1 MKSGRPRQ
9 LLPQSDQIQRF
20 LQDHGIARNGVD
32 WSDQN
37 LQANVVFPTARSR
50 KRALGYPLN
59 LMPLPPRARTVVLEQ
74 LTAEGLVPVIRAEST
89 DIALR
94 VVEALVEG
102 GIRTL
107 EITMTVPDAMTA
119 IRSVAD
125 RFGHDVLLG
134 AGTVTSR
141 TLAEGATDA
150 GAEFLVTPCLVPD
163 VIAVAKERNVA
174 VLPGAITPTEVFTA
188 WSLGGDIIKIFPASH
203 VGGASYLKALK
214 GPFPQIPL
222 CPTGG
227 VNLKTIAE
235 FVKAGAAAV
244 GVGGEL
250 VSKAAIDAGD
260 YAQITSLAKDF
271 VAALQA
277 ARR

>member
-1 MKSGRPRQ
+1 
-9 LLPQSDQIQRF
+9 
-20 LQDHGIARNGVD
+20 
-32 WSDQN
+32 
-37 LQANVVFPTARSR
+37 
-50 KRALGYPLN
+50 
-59 LMPLPPRARTVVLEQ
+59 MPLPPRAKSAVLDQ
-74 LTAEGLVPVIRAEST
+74 LTAEGLVPVIRADSVDT
-89 DIALR
+89 ALR

-119 IRSVAD
+119 IMSVAE
-125 RFGHDVLLG
+125 RFGHSVLLG

-141 TLAEGATDA
+141 ELADGALDA

-163 VIAVAKERNVA
+163 VIAVAKARGVA
-174 VLPGAITPTEVFTA
+174 ILPGAITPTEVFTA

-203 VGGASYLKALK
+203 MGGASYLKALK

-235 FVKAGAAAV
+235 FVKAGAVAV

-260 YAQITSLAKDF
+260 YAQITALAKEF
-271 VAALQA
+271 VAAFQA
-277 ARR
+277 ARS

>member
-1 MKSGRPRQ
+1 
-9 LLPQSDQIQRF
+9 
-20 LQDHGIARNGVD
+20 
-32 WSDQN
+32 
-37 LQANVVFPTARSR
+37 
-50 KRALGYPLN
+50 
-59 LMPLPPRARTVVLEQ
+59 MPLSPRAKSSVLEQ
-74 LTAEGLVPVIRAEST
+74 LTNDGLVPVIRAEST

-119 IRSVAD
+119 IRSVSD
-125 RFGHDVLLG
+125 RFGHSVLLG

-141 TLAEGATDA
+141 ELAEGALDA

-163 VIAVAKERNVA
+163 VIAVARARAVA

-214 GPFPQIPL
+214 GPFPQVPL

-227 VNLKTIAE
+227 VNLKTIAD
-235 FVKAGAAAV
+235 FVKAGAVAV

-260 YAQITSLAKDF
+260 YAQITSLAQEF
-271 VAALQA
+271 VAAFRA
-277 ARR
+277 ARA